1 MNRAI
6 VAAIAVALA
15 LVAAYVALGGGTY
28 EVDSPPDPCGR
39 TARAESGGVLGT
51 AERVGIN
58 ALNAT
63 ACELG
68 VTRERL
74 VLVLAGEVEPPA
86 GLTEERRT
94 EAFRTG
100 LRRAVDEEERAGRL
114 GGTEASILRAAIELA
129 PVDVLLERLL
139 GGQTP

>member
-1 MNRAI
+1 VRTAI
-6 VAAIAVALA
+6 VSALA
-15 LVAAYVALGGGTY
+15 AGVFLAGIYAALGGGDY
-28 EVDSPPDPCGR
+28 DVEAPPDPCNR
-39 TARAESGGVLGT
+39 SAPAERAGLLGT

-58 ALNAT
+58 ALNGS

-74 VLVLAGEVEPPA
+74 VLVLAGEVEPPPA
-86 GLTEERRT
+86 LTEEARG

-114 GGTEASILRAAIELA
+114 GSTEATILRGAIAIA
-129 PVDVLLERLL
+129 PVDALLERVF
-139 GGQTP
+139 GGG